1 LRGRITRERL
11 CASVLVVLRRKLNL
25 IEAFHRGRPWPGAM
39 GTLLYAWGILCA
51 EKEKREKRNGRKE
64 NGKREK
70 EKKKI
75 GKFSKPEIFQ
85 EEK

>member
-1 LRGRITRERL
+1 
-11 CASVLVVLRRKLNL
+11 
-25 IEAFHRGRPWPGAM
+25 M